1 MTNDELVEKYAALIE
16 PLLPLAQKAY
26 GPRDQDT
33 PQHAASRAY
42 TQYLCE
48 FYNAGGSLLDLGKKL
63 HVNYAGMRRRITTA
77 SLAPRKERPDASYSL
92 LEYADAADAII
103 AAKSG
108 GTDAYHR
115 TIKHYYDLGFSMK
128 KLADAMGLSSAN
140 PLYFGVNQIRLAEE
154 S

>member
-33 PQHAASRAY
+33 PQHEASRAY
-42 TQYLCE
+42 TKYLCE
-48 FYNAGGSLLDLGKKL
+48 FYESGGSLLDLGKRL

-77 SLAPRKERPDASYSL
+77 PLAPRKARPDVAYTDV
-92 LEYADAADAII
+92 EYKVAADAVITS
-103 AAKSG
+103 KSG
-108 GTDAYHR
+108 GTDVYHR
-115 TIKHYYDLGFSMK
+115 TIKSYYDKGFSMK

-154 S
+154 A